1 MFDHVGFFRGR
12 PVAISR
18 GPVRVLTPLIASV
31 MPGARKVWQ
40 EIASGRPMALCGV
53 GSWITSRIYAVER
66 FCSLKGP
73 FTHGISQLHRKDF
86 GIRHWTAIV
95 WTCSRAIPNLTCPS
109 QPIRTSGFVQVAVY
123 KNSEGTP
130 HLIGS
135 FVYFD
140 GPGKYLDLTVS
151 APPKFLGRENLVN
164 IVTSYVSL
172 SYSIEPDNVTQLLG
186 VVPLD
191 VWNND

>member
-1 MFDHVGFFRGR
+1 M
-12 PVAISR
+12 
-18 GPVRVLTPLIASV
+18 
-31 MPGARKVWQ
+31 
-40 EIASGRPMALCGV
+40 
-53 GSWITSRIYAVER
+53 
-66 FCSLKGP
+66 
-73 FTHGISQLHRKDF
+73 
-86 GIRHWTAIV
+86 
-95 WTCSRAIPNLTCPS
+95 
-109 QPIRTSGFVQVAVY
+109 Y

-164 IVTSYVSL
+164 IVTSYVLL

-191 VWNND
+191 VRNND